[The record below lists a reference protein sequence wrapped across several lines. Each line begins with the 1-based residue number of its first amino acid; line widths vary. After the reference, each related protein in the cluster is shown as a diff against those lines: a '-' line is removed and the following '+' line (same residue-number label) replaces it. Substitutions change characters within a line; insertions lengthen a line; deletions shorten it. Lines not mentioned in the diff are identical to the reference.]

1 MGQRDAFANPA
12 VLARYTGWSSR
23 YATPPMDLIRTW
35 DLLSDAYGVLPGSRK
50 QEQVRD
56 ACECHDID
64 WAGTRHRGQGTRIA
78 RMRLISSVIGFV
90 LRKLGLFGAL
100 LLSLFLGYL
109 LVHALIPTLRESV
122 AERDRLQQVAQE
134 RATVEEDLEQ
144 LRSSAA
150 EGQSQAIA
158 SLEGKIDAEIE
169 EGRRKV
175 TEKEAEIERLRDK
188 VCGPVPSFIGWVFSN
203 DACESAEMAVEKA
216 DEALHTLELNLVKAG
231 EDAAV
236 LGDPAL
242 TKQQKLDRLNEGG
255 DQSFVQREI
264 DNKESE
270 LVQKKAEEES
280 LEEAQASGVGWVVNQ
295 WVQSWKWLAAI
306 ALLAL
311 VLPGALRIVS
321 YFLLMPMVS
330 RAHKP
335 IHLAAGSENAAADLR
350 ITAALRTLTIQ
361 LGAGEVLSARSEHV
375 RPVQGKIR
383 SRLLYD
389 WTSPFI
395 SFAAGLY
402 GLSRI
407 TGDEGGSSAT
417 LATPDDPNS
426 YLMRIDFVDHPGL
439 VMHPKHVVGVIGMPE
454 LETRWRWGIQSFAT
468 WQVRYIMF
476 AGSGSLIVQGSG
488 DVVATSPGGR
498 PTRMEQNLV
507 MGFDSRLAVGVNRT
521 EVFWPYLWGRTPLV
535 DDEFTGLDQFFWQ
548 KSSADGPSHPIA
560 KTFDA
565 IFSALGKLV
574 GF

>member
-1 MGQRDAFANPA
+1 
-12 VLARYTGWSSR
+12 
-23 YATPPMDLIRTW
+23 
-35 DLLSDAYGVLPGSRK
+35 
-50 QEQVRD
+50 
-56 ACECHDID
+56 
-64 WAGTRHRGQGTRIA
+64 
-78 RMRLISSVIGFV
+78 MRLISSVLGFV

-109 LVHALIPTLRESV
+109 LIQTLIPTLRETV
-122 AERDRLQQVAQE
+122 AERDRLQQVVEE
-134 RATVEEDLEQ
+134 RAALEEDLEQ
-144 LRSSAA
+144 LRSNAA
-150 EGQSQAIA
+150 EDQSQAIA
-158 SLEGKIDAEIE
+158 SLESKIDAEIE
-169 EGRRKV
+169 EGRRNV
-175 TEKEAEIERLRDK
+175 TEKKAEIERLRDDQQEFCGVVRK
-188 VCGPVPSFIGWVFSN
+188 VIAWVFPGN
-203 DACESAEMAVEKA
+203 ACKSAEMAVEKA
-216 DEALHTLELNLVKAG
+216 NEALDTLERNLAKAG
-231 EDAAV
+231 KDAAV

-242 TKQQKLDRLNEGG
+242 TTQQKLDRLNEGG
-255 DQSFVQREI
+255 DQSFVEREI

-270 LVQKKAEEES
+270 LGQKKAEEES

-295 WVQSWKWLAAI
+295 WAQSWKWLAAI

-330 RAHKP
+330 RMQKP
-335 IHLAAGSENAAADLR
+335 IHLAAGSENATADLR
-350 ITAALRTLTIQ
+350 TTAAQRTLTIQ

-407 TGDEGGSSAT
+407 TGDERVTSAT
-417 LATPDDPNS
+417 LSTPNDPDS
-426 YLMRIDFVDHPGL
+426 YLMRIDFMDHPGL

-488 DVVATSPGGR
+488 DVVATSPQGR
-498 PTRMEQNLV
+498 STRMEQNLV
-507 MGFDSRLAVGVNRT
+507 MGFDSRLTVGVNRT

-535 DDEFTGLDQFFWQ
+535 DDEFTGLHPFFWQ
-548 KSSADGPSHPIA
+548 KSSADGPSNPIA

-565 IFSALGKLV
+565 IFSALGKLL

>member
-1 MGQRDAFANPA
+1 
-12 VLARYTGWSSR
+12 
-23 YATPPMDLIRTW
+23 
-35 DLLSDAYGVLPGSRK
+35 
-50 QEQVRD
+50 
-56 ACECHDID
+56 
-64 WAGTRHRGQGTRIA
+64 
-78 RMRLISSVIGFV
+78 MRLISSVLGFV
-90 LRKLGLFGAL
+90 LRKFGLFGAL

-109 LVHALIPTLRESV
+109 LIQSFVPTLREAV
-122 AERDRLQQVAQE
+122 AERDRLQQVAEE
-134 RATVEEDLEQ
+134 RATLEEDLEQ
-144 LRSSAA
+144 LRSTAA

-169 EGRRKV
+169 EGRRNV
-175 TEKEAEIERLRDK
+175 TEKKAEIERLGDK
-188 VCGPVPSFIGWVFSN
+188 VCGPVPEFIGWVFRN
-203 DACESAEMAVEKA
+203 DACKSAEMAVEKA
-216 DEALHTLELNLVKAG
+216 DEALHTLEQNVGQAG

-242 TKQQKLDRLNEGG
+242 TKQQKLDRLNQGG

-270 LVQKKAEEES
+270 LGQRKAEEKS

-295 WVQSWKWLAAI
+295 WAQSWKWLAAI

-321 YFLLMPMVS
+321 YFLLMPLVS

-350 ITAALRTLTIQ
+350 FTAALRTLTIQ

-439 VMHPKHVVGVIGMPE
+439 VMQPKHVVGVIGMPE

-488 DVVATSPGGR
+488 DVVATSPRGR
-498 PTRMEQNLV
+498 STRMEQNLV
-507 MGFDSRLAVGVNRT
+507 MGFDSRLTVGVNRT

-535 DDEFTGLDQFFWQ
+535 DDEFTGLDPFFWQ
-548 KSSADGPSHPIA
+548 KSSADGPSNPIA

-565 IFSALGKLV
+565 IFSALGKLL

>member
-1 MGQRDAFANPA
+1 
-12 VLARYTGWSSR
+12 
-23 YATPPMDLIRTW
+23 
-35 DLLSDAYGVLPGSRK
+35 
-50 QEQVRD
+50 
-56 ACECHDID
+56 
-64 WAGTRHRGQGTRIA
+64 
-78 RMRLISSVIGFV
+78 MRLISSVLGFV

-109 LVHALIPTLRESV
+109 LIQALIPTLGEAV
-122 AERDRLQQVAQE
+122 ADRDRLQQVAEE
-134 RATVEEDLEQ
+134 RAALEEDLEQ
-144 LRSSAA
+144 LRSTAA

-158 SLEGKIDAEIE
+158 SLERKIDAEIE
-169 EGRRKV
+169 EGRRNV
-175 TEKEAEIERLRDK
+175 TEKKAEIERLRENQQEFCGVVRK
-188 VCGPVPSFIGWVFSN
+188 VIAWVFPGN
-203 DACESAEMAVEKA
+203 ACKSAEMAVEKA
-216 DEALHTLELNLVKAG
+216 DEALDTLERSLGQAG

-242 TKQQKLDRLNEGG
+242 TTQQKLDRLDEGG
-255 DQSFVQREI
+255 DQSFVEREI

-270 LVQKKAEEES
+270 LGQKKAEEES

-295 WVQSWKWLAAI
+295 WAQSWKWLAAI

-330 RAHKP
+330 RMHKP

-395 SFAAGLY
+395 SFATGLY

-407 TGDEGGSSAT
+407 TGDERVTSAT
-417 LATPDDPNS
+417 LSTPNDPDS
-426 YLMRIDFVDHPGL
+426 YLMRIDFMDHPGL
-439 VMHPKHVVGVIGMPE
+439 VMHPKHVVGVIGTPE
-454 LETRWRWGIQSFAT
+454 LQTRWRWGIQSFAT

-488 DVVATSPGGR
+488 DVVATSPPGR
-498 PTRMEQNLV
+498 STRMEQNLV
-507 MGFDSRLAVGVNRT
+507 MGFDSRLTVGVNRT

-535 DDEFTGLDQFFWQ
+535 DDEFTGLHPFFWQ
-548 KSSADGPSHPIA
+548 KSSADGPSNPIA

-565 IFSALGKLV
+565 IFSALGKLL